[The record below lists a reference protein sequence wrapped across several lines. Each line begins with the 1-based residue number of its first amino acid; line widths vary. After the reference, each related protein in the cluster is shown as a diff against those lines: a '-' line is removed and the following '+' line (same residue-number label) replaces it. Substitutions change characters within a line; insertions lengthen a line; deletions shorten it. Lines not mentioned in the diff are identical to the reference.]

1 MLSKQ
6 KEAIEKARKEG
17 KLEDLQVPK
26 PSTSTVISSYHT
38 EQVPPEYLKYY
49 LYAEKEYGIPWH
61 YLAFIHGIETGFS
74 KHPTMISLV
83 RVVGHLQFMSG
94 RP

>member
-38 EQVPPEYLKYY
+38 EQVPPE
-49 LYAEKEYGIPWH
+49 
-61 YLAFIHGIETGFS
+61 S
-74 KHPTMISLV
+74 TMFHKLN
-83 RVVGHLQFMSG
+83 
-94 RP
+94 